1 MIRLSPRDSLKR
13 QIVES
18 AERVREKSQIKAIQ
32 RPICAAAHSQS
43 RQLLVCNK
51 CGGFLFQSVIESLR
65 VREHSRGH

>member
-32 RPICAAAHSQS
+32 RQMSPA
-43 RQLLVCNK
+43 
-51 CGGFLFQSVIESLR
+51 
-65 VREHSRGH
+65 

>member
-32 RPICAAAHSQS
+32 RQISPA
-43 RQLLVCNK
+43 
-51 CGGFLFQSVIESLR
+51 
-65 VREHSRGH
+65 